1 MEPQQLRT
9 FVTVVRLGS
18 FSEAA
23 RALGYTQSAVSQQ
36 IAALETDLGT
46 AVLHRRPVGP
56 TEAGA
61 RLLEH
66 ACALLLRIDAARAD
80 IARLAGAPRARLT
93 VGATP
98 LALGAEVGRALAEV
112 RRVYPAVDL
121 TLRVLGQDALPAEV
135 ATGAVDLALVD
146 GPAAPSD
153 PLPLPDVGP
162 LVTVAV
168 AEQPLA
174 VALPAGHP
182 LAGRRGQALAD
193 LSAAR
198 WLDAPDLAPTGARL
212 RAATAVDGYRPAVR
226 YLGTDVRGLLA
237 LVAAG
242 HGLALLPAA
251 VLADAPGVAA
261 VPVREPRLVHRTELV
276 HGALPEGPA
285 ALLAHLLTGER
296 SGERPGEGAGE
307 RAAGVDGV
315 PRAAQPT
322 MRASGQQGPSTR

>member
-1 MEPQQLRT
+1 MDPQQLRT

-23 RALGYTQSAVSQQ
+23 RDLGYTQSAVSQQ
-36 IAALETDLGT
+36 IAALEADLGT
-46 AVLHRRPVGP
+46 GLLLRRPVGP

-66 ACALLLRIDAARAD
+66 AGPLLVRLDAARAD
-80 IARLAGAPRARLT
+80 VARLAGAPSARLA

-98 LALGAEVGRALAEV
+98 LAVGAALGRALGDV
-112 RRVYPAVDL
+112 RRAHPRVDL
-121 TLRVLGQDALPAEV
+121 VVRVVAQQALPALI
-135 ATGAVDLALVD
+135 ATGEVDLALID
-146 GPAAPSD
+146 GLAAPSD

-162 LVTVAV
+162 LGTVAV
-168 AEQPLA
+168 DEQPVA

-182 LAGRRGQALAD
+182 LAGHRGLALAD

-198 WLDAPDLAPTGARL
+198 WLEAPDLAPTADRL
-212 RAATAVDGYRPAVR
+212 RAATGVDGFRPAVR

-242 HGLALLPAA
+242 HGPAVLPAA
-251 VLADAPGVAA
+251 VAAGAPGVVA

-276 HGALPEGPA
+276 HGSLPEGPA
-285 ALLAHLLTGER
+285 ALLARLLG
-296 SGERPGEGAGE
+296 G
-307 RAAGVDGV
+307 
-315 PRAAQPT
+315 
-322 MRASGQQGPSTR
+322 

>member
-1 MEPQQLRT
+1 MDPQQLRT

-23 RALGYTQSAVSQQ
+23 RELGYTQSAVSQQ
-36 IAALETDLGT
+36 IAALEADLGA
-46 AVLHRRPVGP
+46 AVLARRPVAP

-66 ACALLLRIDAARAD
+66 AASLLLRLDAARAD
-80 IARLAGAPRARLT
+80 VARLVGAPSARLV

-98 LALGAEVGRALAEV
+98 LAIGAVLGGALADV
-112 RRVYPAVDL
+112 RRAYPRTDL
-121 TLRVLGQDALPAEV
+121 TVRVVAQDALPAEV
-135 ATGAVDLALVD
+135 ATGAVDLALID

-162 LVTVAV
+162 LRTVAV

-174 VALPAGHP
+174 VALPTGHP
-182 LAGRRGQALAD
+182 LAGRPGLSLAD

-198 WLDAPDLAPTGARL
+198 WLDAPGLAPTGARL
-212 RAATAVDGYRPAVR
+212 RAATAVDGFRPAAR

-242 HGLALLPAA
+242 HGLAVLPVS
-251 VLADAPGVAA
+251 VLDGAPGVVA
-261 VPVREPRLVHRTELV
+261 VPVRAPRLVHRTELV
-276 HGALPEGPA
+276 HGSLPEGPA
-285 ALLAHLLTGER
+285 AELARLLGGAQVRER
-296 SGERPGEGAGE
+296 GA
-307 RAAGVDGV
+307 
-315 PRAAQPT
+315 
-322 MRASGQQGPSTR
+322 

>member
-9 FVTVVRLGS
+9 FVAVVRLGS

-23 RALGYTQSAVSQQ
+23 RELGYTQSAVSQQ
-36 IAALETDLGT
+36 IAALEADLGT

-66 ACALLLRIDAARAD
+66 ASALLLRIDAARAD
-80 IARLAGAPRARLT
+80 IARLAGAASACLT

-112 RRVYPAVDL
+112 RRVHPTVDL
-121 TLRVLGQDALPAEV
+121 TVRVLAQDALPAEV

-162 LVTVAV
+162 LATVAV

-182 LAGRRGQALAD
+182 LAGRSGLALAD

-198 WLDAPDLAPTGARL
+198 WLHAPALAPTGARL
-212 RAATAVDGYRPAVR
+212 RAATAVDGYRPSLR

-242 HGLALLPAA
+242 HGPALLPAA
-251 VLADAPGVAA
+251 VAAGAPGVVA
-261 VPVREPRLVHRTELV
+261 VPVRAPRLVHRTELV

-285 ALLAHLLTGER
+285 ALLARLLTGD
-296 SGERPGEGAGE
+296 P
-307 RAAGVDGV
+307 DGT
-315 PRAAQPT
+315 QPT
-322 MRASGQQGPSTR
+322 MRAPGQQGVSTR

>member
-23 RALGYTQSAVSQQ
+23 RELGYTQSAVSQQ
-36 IAALETDLGT
+36 IAALEADLGA

-56 TEAGA
+56 TGAGA

-66 ACALLLRIDAARAD
+66 ASALLLRIDAARAD
-80 IARLAGAPRARLT
+80 IARLMGAASARLT

-98 LALGAEVGRALAEV
+98 LAVGTKLGRALAEV
-112 RRVYPAVDL
+112 RRAYPTVDL
-121 TLRVLGQDALPAEV
+121 TVRVVAQDVLPAEV

-162 LVTVAV
+162 LATVAV
-168 AEQPLA
+168 AEQPLV
-174 VALPAGHP
+174 VALPADHP
-182 LAGRRGQALAD
+182 LAGRSGLALAD
-193 LSAAR
+193 LSAAH
-198 WLDAPDLAPTGARL
+198 WLDAPALAPTADRL
-212 RAATAVDGYRPAVR
+212 SAATGVEGYRPVAR

-242 HGLALLPAA
+242 HGLALLPATA
-251 VLADAPGVAA
+251 PVGVPGVAA
-261 VPVREPRLVHRTELV
+261 VPVRAPRLVHRTELV
-276 HGALPEGPA
+276 HGVLPEGPA
-285 ALLAHLLTGER
+285 ALLARLLTG
-296 SGERPGEGAGE
+296 
-307 RAAGVDGV
+307 
-315 PRAAQPT
+315 
-322 MRASGQQGPSTR
+322 

>member
-9 FVTVVRLGS
+9 FVAVVRLGS

-23 RALGYTQSAVSQQ
+23 RELGYTQSAVSQQ

-46 AVLHRRPVGP
+46 PVLHRRPVGP

-66 ACALLLRIDAARAD
+66 ASALLLRIDAARAD
-80 IARLAGAPRARLT
+80 IARLAGAASARLT
-93 VGATP
+93 IGATP
-98 LALGAEVGRALAEV
+98 LALGVEVGRVLAEV
-112 RRVYPAVDL
+112 RRVHPAVDL
-121 TLRVLGQDALPAEV
+121 TVRVLGQDVLPAEV

-162 LVTVAV
+162 LSTVAV

-182 LAGRRGQALAD
+182 LAGRAGLALAD

-198 WLDAPDLAPTGARL
+198 WLDAPGLAPTGARL
-212 RAATAVDGYRPAVR
+212 RAATAVDGYRPAAR

-251 VLADAPGVAA
+251 VLAEAPGVAA
-261 VPVREPRLVHRTELV
+261 VPVREPRLVHRVELV

-285 ALLAHLLTGER
+285 ALLGRLLTGD
-296 SGERPGEGAGE
+296 PGGT
-307 RAAGVDGV
+307 
-315 PRAAQPT
+315 QPT
-322 MRASGQQGPSTR
+322 MRAPGQQGPSTR

>member
-36 IAALETDLGT
+36 VAALETDLGT

-66 ACALLLRIDAARAD
+66 ASALLLRIDAARAD
-80 IARLAGAPRARLT
+80 IARLAGAASARLT

-98 LALGAEVGRALAEV
+98 LALGAQVGHALAEV
-112 RRVYPAVDL
+112 RRVHPTVDL
-121 TLRVLGQDALPAEV
+121 TVRVVAQDDLPAEV
-135 ATGAVDLALVD
+135 AAGAVDLALVD

-162 LVTVAV
+162 LATVAV

-174 VALPAGHP
+174 VALPADHP
-182 LAGRRGQALAD
+182 LAGRSGLALAD

-198 WLDAPDLAPTGARL
+198 WLDAPGLAPGGARL
-212 RAATAVDGYRPAVR
+212 RAVTAVDGYRPAAR

-242 HGLALLPAA
+242 HGPVLLPAA
-251 VLADAPGVAA
+251 ALAGTPGVVG
-261 VPVREPRLVHRTELV
+261 VPVRAPRLVHRTELV

-285 ALLAHLLTGER
+285 ALLARLLTGD
-296 SGERPGEGAGE
+296 PGG
-307 RAAGVDGV
+307 D
-315 PRAAQPT
+315 QPT
-322 MRASGQQGPSTR
+322 MRAPGQHGPSTR